1 MIVHIIGIGILAIIF
16 VLGTTRPINLGVL
29 SLFAGIALTAVVA
42 GGDFEILYNAF
53 PADLLILL
61 VGVTFLF
68 GIASINGTIAW
79 LVDASAR
86 LVRGNV
92 AVLPWAI
99 FFVSAIPTTAGAL
112 GPATVAFLAPIGL
125 QLAKRYDINRRLI
138 GLMIVHGSACGN
150 FSPINV
156 LGAIV
161 NQALEG
167 AEGLSSFPLILFAA
181 NFGYNVLLG
190 VVIYFVFGGRQLI
203 RRQLASR
210 GSERV
215 LEMRAAGSTQSSGG
229 LGVTEGPDVPKVE
242 DAMGLAH
249 EKLTSTK
256 VVTLVTIALVAA
268 ITLSAGVDIGILA
281 LSAAV
286 ILKLILWKSSEGAE
300 TAIAWNVVLL
310 VGGIVTYIGVLQY
323 FGTVEFV
330 GESASALDNP
340 LLTALIICA
349 VAAIVSA
356 FASSTGIIIALIP
369 IASPFL
375 LQGEISIPAM
385 IAALTICATVVDST
399 PFSTVGSL
407 VLASAEAEKQRSVYR
422 GMLAW
427 GAAMVVTAPL
437 ITVLVLV
444 LPTM

>member
-1 MIVHIIGIGILAIIF
+1 MLVHIIGIGILAVIF
-16 VLGTTRPINLGVL
+16 VLGTTRPINLGIL
-29 SLFAGIALTAVVA
+29 SLFAGIALTAIVA
-42 GGDFEILYNAF
+42 GGDFEILYGAF
-53 PADLLILL
+53 PADLFMLL

-92 AVLPWAI
+92 AVIPWAI

-125 QLAKRYDINRRLI
+125 ELAKRYDIDRRLI

-161 NQALEG
+161 NQALDG
-167 AEGLSSFPLILFAA
+167 TDGLSSSPLFLFAA

-190 VVIYFVFGGRQLI
+190 VVIYLVFGGRQLI

-210 GSERV
+210 APA
-215 LEMRAAGSTQSSGG
+215 RAMELQMAGSSTSPSGTG
-229 LGVTEGPDVPKVE
+229 FPERS
-242 DAMGLAH
+242 
-249 EKLTSTK
+249 EKLTTEDALGRTHERLTK
-256 VVTLVTIALVAA
+256 TKIITLVTIALVAT
-268 ITLSAGVDIGILA
+268 ITLSTGVDIGLLA
-281 LSAAV
+281 LSSAV

-300 TAIAWNVVLL
+300 NRIAWNVVLL
-310 VGGIVTYIGVLQY
+310 VGGIVTYIGVLQHL
-323 FGTVEFV
+323 GTVKFV
-330 GESASALDNP
+330 GESASSLDNP
-340 LLTALIICA
+340 ILTALIICV
-349 VAAIVSA
+349 VAAVVSA

-369 IASPFL
+369 IATPFL
-375 LQGEISIPAM
+375 LQGEIAIPAM

-407 VLASAEAEKQRSVYR
+407 VLASTEAEKQSSVYR

-427 GAAMVVTAPL
+427 GAAMVITAPL
-437 ITVLVLV
+437 ITVAVFV